1 MVTSD
6 PITRRLQRLF
16 TALDTAGR
24 GFVTWDNY
32 QHIVDRYTTGYA
44 LATSDARIEHLQRAY
59 WAQWLGLLSQAT
71 PGQDRLSQG
80 EFVAA
85 HRAVGYGTHA
95 APLLED
101 LAQAVFN
108 VLDVDADKRINRDEF
123 ARYLD
128 FCQIS
133 SSDAAIIFRQLDL
146 DRDAFISQ
154 REVARAIRAFH
165 LYNDDLNTPGGI
177 FLGLYH

>member
-16 TALDTAGR
+16 AVLDTDEE
-24 GFVTWDNY
+24 GFVTWGNY
-32 QHIVDRYTTGYA
+32 QQIVDRYTAGYA
-44 LATSDARIEHLQRAY
+44 LANSDVRIKHLERAY
-59 WAQWLGLLSQAT
+59 WAQWLGLLSQAN
-71 PGQDRLSQG
+71 PGRDRLSQN

-85 HRAVGYGTHA
+85 HRAVGYGTDA
-95 APLLED
+95 AQLLED

-123 ARYLD
+123 ARYLE
-128 FCQIS
+128 FCKIS
-133 SSDAAIIFRQLDL
+133 SSDATIIFRRLDL
-146 DRDAFISQ
+146 DGDAFISQ
-154 REVARAIRAFH
+154 REVARSIRAFH

-177 FLGLYH
+177 FLGLYC